1 MKGVKSE
8 IVPDFYIGTTD
19 MLKLEQ
25 EQPKTL
31 FSIKKFINLENDLS
45 FVGKWK
51 EYTNIQHR
59 NSLQFSEK
67 NNYVNYLV
75 SITEMIYNSLQE
87 DEPIF
92 VCCDSCNQKAP
103 LVAVV
108 FLIRYGR
115 LSLQN
120 ALRSVISK
128 LPNSP
133 FQPTLENLDVL
144 KTFL

>member
-1 MKGVKSE
+1 MKDIKAE
-8 IVPDFYIGTTD
+8 IVPDFYIGTID
-19 MLKLEQ
+19 MLKIEQ
-25 EQPKTL
+25 AQAKTL
-31 FSIKKFINLENDLS
+31 FSIKKFINLENDLR

-51 EYTNIQHR
+51 EYTNIQQR
-59 NSLQFSEK
+59 NSVQFNEK
-67 NNYVNYLV
+67 TNYINYLI
-75 SITEMIYNSLQE
+75 SITETIYKSLQE

-92 VCCDSCNQKAP
+92 VCCKTCNQKAP

-108 FLIRYGR
+108 FLIRYGK

-128 LPNSP
+128 LPHSP
-133 FQPTLENLDVL
+133 FQPTLENLDIL

>member
-1 MKGVKSE
+1 MKGIKTEV
-8 IVPDFYIGTTD
+8 VPDFYIGTID
-19 MLKLEQ
+19 MLKTEHNN
-25 EQPKTL
+25 PTTL
-31 FSIKKFINLENDLS
+31 FSIKKFINLENDLD

-51 EYTNIQHR
+51 EYTNIQQR
-59 NSLQFSEK
+59 NSVKFSE
-67 NNYVNYLV
+67 NRNYINYLI
-75 SITEMIYNSLQE
+75 SITETIYKSLQE

-108 FLIRYGR
+108 FLIRYGN

-128 LPNSP
+128 LPHSP
-133 FQPTLENLDVL
+133 FQPTLEHLDIL
-144 KTFL
+144 KTFM